1 MDFKGDESLVE
12 GNYGNLI
19 FDILTET
26 GKMIFSNENEE
37 EIQEALKYFLL
48 LIKKAKEYVRAEDFE
63 DAERILRKNIR
74 TEYSKM
80 LEKLKDVSF

>member
-26 GKMIFSNENEE
+26 GEMIFSNENEE
-37 EIQEALKYFLL
+37 EIQEALKYFLS
-48 LIKKAKEYVRAEDFE
+48 LIEKAKEYVRAEDFE
-63 DAERILRKNIR
+63 DAEKILRKNIR